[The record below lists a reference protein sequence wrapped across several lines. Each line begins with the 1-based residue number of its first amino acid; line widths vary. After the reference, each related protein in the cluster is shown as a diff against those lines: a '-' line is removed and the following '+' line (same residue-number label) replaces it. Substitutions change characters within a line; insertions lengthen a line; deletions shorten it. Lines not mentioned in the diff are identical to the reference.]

1 MNPKTGQLL
10 AGIGGLVSR
19 IEVADE
25 ACVACHLGL
34 AHVDIDLSAV
44 HEHTSVT
51 FYISF

>member
-10 AGIGGLVSR
+10 AGISGLVGR
-19 IEVADE
+19 VKRADE
-25 ACVACHLGL
+25 ARVACHLGL
-34 AHVDIDLSAV
+34 AHVDIDLSAI